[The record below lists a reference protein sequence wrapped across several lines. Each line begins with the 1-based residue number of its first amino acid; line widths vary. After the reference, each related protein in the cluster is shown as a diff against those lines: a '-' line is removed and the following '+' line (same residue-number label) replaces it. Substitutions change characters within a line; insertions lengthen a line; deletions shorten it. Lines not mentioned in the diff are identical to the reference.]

1 MVVARS
7 KFGMVTHVGEGE
19 APFLEGQIWPLS
31 QGVGPQ
37 HPPEIFGTC
46 QHGMTNSNHIF
57 IVIKQDERKIL
68 LGRPHSCPGEK
79 KFCDTV
85 ANLLVSS

>member
-37 HPPEIFGTC
+37 HPRKFLGPANTVWQTAIIF
-46 QHGMTNSNHIF
+46 S
-57 IVIKQDERKIL
+57 
-68 LGRPHSCPGEK
+68 
-79 KFCDTV
+79 
-85 ANLLVSS
+85 